1 MMMPANFSAVN
12 AEVVYGGAV
21 ADYLPDAWTAANVK
35 TLSTNVLTILS
46 NSFTKLLV
54 GATLGTMFSGSW
66 GDDGVKLFG
75 DNGTFSGL
83 YNVNRLPGG
92 EAQTFGNKIM
102 TTLGLAA
109 SVYTL
114 GMKDAAV
121 LTAKKVT
128 NSNGQVWGTV
138 KVYDQ
143 TGNTVIGSYDGWLD
157 A

>member
-21 ADYLPDAWTAANVK
+21 ADYLPNAWTAANVK

-128 NSNGQVWGTV
+128 NSNGQVWGKISDTE
-138 KVYDQ
+138 
-143 TGNTVIGSYDGWLD
+143 GDGWIG
-157 A
+157 